1 MIYVVMTYRRYN
13 EWGPQEYRIVGY
25 FETLQEA
32 CKAVETNACDIYESG
47 YYHYAMIEDV
57 KPGIYGSTDS
67 HPIFYEWIDGAYRKV
82 GKPKEFDHLT
92 SFTIG

>member
-1 MIYVVMTYRRYN
+1 MIYTVMTYRYYD
-13 EWGPQEYRIVGY
+13 EWGPQEYRTVGY

-32 CKAVETNACDIYESG
+32 CEAVETNVCDIYEHG
-47 YYHYAMIEDV
+47 YYHYAMVEDV

-67 HPIFYEWIDGAYRKV
+67 HPICYEWIDGAYRKV

-92 SFTIG
+92 SFTMG